1 VELSDLLTNCRIF
14 TAEQS
19 SVGAIDSKPAVY
31 AFYDLLRFTAEKLAD
46 EIDAFKTKH
55 ARNMKLVL
63 HGHDGNSTL
72 PNHALLQ
79 FRGDPTRFK
88 GEGLQLV
95 QKMGNDKLADV
106 SRFLMFLS
114 FLNEPLYLGK
124 TSDMRARFMAHHDKD
139 FLYFMKDTH
148 GRHPGEFL
156 LFVFYCD
163 EDYVRLIE
171 SILLQII
178 KPAFCDQKT

>member
-1 VELSDLLTNCRIF
+1 MELSDLLSFCRVF

-19 SVGAIDSKPAVY
+19 SVNAIDNEPAVY
-31 AFYDLLRFTAEKLAD
+31 AFYDLLRFTADKLPE
-46 EIDAFKTKH
+46 EIDAFKVKH

-63 HGHDGNSTL
+63 HGHDGHPCL
-72 PNHALLQ
+72 PDHIVIQ

-95 QKMGNDKLADV
+95 QGMGSNDLAEV
-106 SRFLMFLS
+106 SRLAMFLS

-124 TSDMRARFMAHHDKD
+124 TNDMRKRFMAHHDKD
-139 FLYFMKDTH
+139 FLFFMKET
-148 GRHPGEFL
+148 RKRQPGEFL
-156 LFVFYCD
+156 LFVFYCP
-163 EDYVRLIE
+163 EQYVRLIE